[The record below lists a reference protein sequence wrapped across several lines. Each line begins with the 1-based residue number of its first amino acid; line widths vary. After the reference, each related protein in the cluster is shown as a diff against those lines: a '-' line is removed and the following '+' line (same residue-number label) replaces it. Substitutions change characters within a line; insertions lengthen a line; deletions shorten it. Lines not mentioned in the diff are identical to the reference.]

1 MGLSSTSKT
10 QTEYN
15 LSPPQSRFVRED
27 TKRFVGFVSG
37 VGAGKTFA
45 GIARTIRNATQWNP
59 GEMGAIVAPAR
70 RMIVDVIIPE
80 MRDLGLFDA
89 PYNWEYKSAYSDEP
103 GIHIPDGGRILM
115 LSADNK
121 RTIERL
127 RGLNLAYWWM
137 DEESDIEPRAR
148 QILQQRLRAGEY
160 RNGYVT
166 TTPKGKNHTYE
177 FFAQGIDTV
186 PWDGAGE
193 LYEADDRIA
202 LVGVPTSANDFLPDD
217 YQTAMQ
223 NDMPDEIRAQ
233 EVEGRFVEIG
243 SGIFTT
249 DMLTF
254 VQPSDIHEDYTLNY
268 ILGVDPASKAENA
281 ASDDSDYW
289 AATLA
294 AVHRRTGQLWAVDT
308 KRERG
313 MTLKQGVSWVSDI
326 AGQVPS
332 PTLAVESNQSQRWL
346 RQELADQGFNTMNV
360 QSSRNK
366 EERLMDLSI
375 PLENDVVQF
384 VNHEIDQSLDYDP
397 RWQPLID
404 ELLAFPDGSHDDL
417 IDSLHLC
424 VDNAQLSTGSILSAD
439 PYGRD
444 N

>member
-1 MGLSSTSKT
+1 
-10 QTEYN
+10 
-15 LSPPQSRFVRED
+15 
-27 TKRFVGFVSG
+27 VS
-37 VGAGKTFA
+37 
-45 GIARTIRNATQWNP
+45 
-59 GEMGAIVAPAR
+59 
-70 RMIVDVIIPE
+70 
-80 MRDLGLFDA
+80 
-89 PYNWEYKSAYSDEP
+89 
-103 GIHIPDGGRILM
+103 
-115 LSADNK
+115 
-121 RTIERL
+121 
-127 RGLNLAYWWM
+127 
-137 DEESDIEPRAR
+137 
-148 QILQQRLRAGEY
+148 
-160 RNGYVT
+160 
-166 TTPKGKNHTYE
+166 
-177 FFAQGIDTV
+177 
-186 PWDGAGE
+186 WDGAGE
-193 LYEADDRIA
+193 LYETDDRIA

-217 YQTAMQ
+217 YQAAMQ
-223 NDMPDEIRAQ
+223 KDMPDEIRAQ

-294 AVHRRTGQLWAVDT
+294 AVHRRTGQLWVVDT

-326 AGQVPS
+326 AGQVPT

-384 VNHEIDQSLDYDP
+384 VNHEIDKSLGYDP